1 MENSVNNDLEFS
13 KQIAH
18 NITAIKQL
26 SLRCLSNCSEMERS
40 FYTQQIKD
48 IFLQIL
54 QPTLQFQQQ
63 NLAELSSSENSKK
76 KESHSSSPSS
86 EHSKK
91 ESSVSSSE
99 SSSSSIEESSSMQTS
114 QSYSAPQSS
123 SSYYRYS
130 SSYRYGNGYQ
140 NRTTPNRYSSYQQ
153 RYNNNQT

>member
-63 NLAELSSSENSKK
+63 NLAELSSSEDSKK
-76 KESHSSSPSS
+76 NSSKNSNKNS
-86 EHSKK
+86 
-91 ESSVSSSE
+91 
-99 SSSSSIEESSSMQTS
+99 
-114 QSYSAPQSS
+114 
-123 SSYYRYS
+123 
-130 SSYRYGNGYQ
+130 
-140 NRTTPNRYSSYQQ
+140 
-153 RYNNNQT
+153 NNN